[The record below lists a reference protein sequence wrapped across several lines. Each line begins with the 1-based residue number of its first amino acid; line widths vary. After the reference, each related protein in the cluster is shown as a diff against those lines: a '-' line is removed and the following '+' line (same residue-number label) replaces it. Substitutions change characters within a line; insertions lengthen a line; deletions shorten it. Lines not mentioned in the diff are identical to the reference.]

1 MTPTSPPPGCGS
13 PEWANDQ
20 YCDDENNNADCNWD
34 GGACC
39 GNNASGW
46 DNWCADCECLDPNG
60 GSDTPCDD
68 IWKAKKCQ
76 RKKNKGK
83 CNKKKVAKNCKLTC
97 EKC

>member
-1 MTPTSPPPGCGS
+1 MTPTTPPPGCNS

-46 DNWCADCECLDPNG
+46 DNWCTDCECLDPNG
-60 GSDTPCDD
+60 GSDTPCND

-76 RKKNKGK
+76 KKKNKGK
-83 CNKKKVAKNCKLTC
+83 CKKKKVAKNCKKTC